1 MNSSHEDISD
11 QVPTENGQ
19 QQPTNGARNPPPSFP
34 QQPFIRPPVLQQVPP
49 SRADPYMQY
58 LQQQQQGYVS
68 ELLRQQQEMMRQ
80 QQEAMKQQQLAFIQ
94 QQEQLMRSM
103 MSSIQVQVPPN
114 PEALL
119 DSLANNIKEFRYD
132 LDGQITFAAWYRRY
146 EDLFEKDASRLEPPA
161 KVRLL
166 MRKLGIAE
174 HDRYVSFILP
184 KTPKDFT
191 FVETVGKL
199 TTLFGSPESV
209 ISRRYRCLQISK
221 QSCEDYV
228 TYACRLNKLC
238 VEFELSKLSEE
249 QFKCL
254 VFVCGLKSEKD
265 AEIRT
270 RLLTKI
276 EERNDVTLE
285 QISEECQR
293 LLNLRHDAAMIEAP
307 AASVKV
313 LRSGKQR
320 ARTVN
325 KNPTKSFPKSAC
337 WLCGGMHYARD
348 CVHKNQKCNDC
359 GKWGHKPGFCQS
371 AAKMRSGRF
380 EQRKGSVAAKVV
392 TVNTCSVKERRK
404 YVKVD
409 LNGTVVRLQVD
420 TGSDISIISSDTWCK
435 IGKPGLCSS
444 TVVAKTA
451 TGKPL
456 DICGE
461 FECTLMINGKT
472 LPGLLRVTS
481 ENLHLLGTDII
492 EVFGL
497 WSVPLDTVCGQV
509 TSSIST
515 VEGLKSEFPSVFTE
529 QLGLCKKVQVKLEL
543 KAGKSPVFRPKR
555 PVAYA
560 VHEAVNDE
568 LDRLER
574 EKIITPVDFSDWAA
588 PIVVVRKA
596 NGSIRICGD
605 YSTGLNDSLQPHQY
619 PLPLPQDIFASL
631 ANCTVF
637 SQIDLS
643 DAFLQV
649 EVEDGSK
656 SLLTINTHR
665 GLYRYNRLTPGVKAA
680 PGAFQQIVDQMLTG
694 LVHTSGYLDDVVVG
708 GINDEDHRKNLR
720 AVFQRFE
727 EFGFTIRAEKCS
739 FGKSQIRYLGH
750 LLDRHGLRPDPTKIE
765 TILKLPAPADVSGV
779 RSFLGALNYYGKF
792 VPNMRTLRYPM
803 DELLKEG
810 VEFRWTT
817 DCQRS
822 FDRFKE
828 ILSSDL
834 LLTHY
839 DPTLEIIVSADAS
852 SVGVGATISH
862 KFPDG
867 KIKVVQHAARALTK
881 AEQGYSQPD
890 REGLAIIFA
899 ITKFHKMVFGRK
911 FRLQTDHA
919 PLLRIFGSKK
929 GIPVYTANRLQ
940 RWALTLLLYDF
951 VIEHVSTEKFG
962 HADVLSRL
970 IDHHAK
976 PDEDYVIA
984 TVTLETDIRSIVHDA
999 TNALPL
1005 SFKVIE
1011 KDTQSDPELRK
1022 VFRYVKD
1029 GWPPDAGTTDPEIK
1043 RYFSRRDSLTTF
1055 DGCILFAERL
1065 VIPERHRNRCLK
1077 QLHLGHP
1084 GIQRMKAIARSY
1096 VYWPTLDDD
1105 IAAYVKSCKNCAS
1118 AARSPASLPP
1128 IPWPKPTGPWSR
1140 VHIDYA
1146 GPIDGDY
1153 FLLAVDAFSKW
1164 PEVIPTRRIS
1174 TTATIGILRN
1184 IFSRLGMPQILVSD
1198 NGTHPGDQ
1206 KSHTNLNTGFQSSH
1220 LVAQWFYGTFK
1231 ELILRKSHPD
1241 TSIAL

>member
-19 QQPTNGARNPPPSFP
+19 QQPTNGARNPPTSFP

-146 EDLFEKDASRLEPPA
+146 EDLFEKDASRLEPAA

-166 MRKLGIAE
+166 IRKLGIAE
-174 HDRYVSFILP
+174 HD
-184 KTPKDFT
+184 
-191 FVETVGKL
+191 
-199 TTLFGSPESV
+199 
-209 ISRRYRCLQISK
+209 
-221 QSCEDYV
+221 
-228 TYACRLNKLC
+228 
-238 VEFELSKLSEE
+238 
-249 QFKCL
+249 
-254 VFVCGLKSEKD
+254 
-265 AEIRT
+265 RT

-313 LRSGKQR
+313 LRSE
-320 ARTVN
+320 
-325 KNPTKSFPKSAC
+325 PKVQ
-337 WLCGGMHYARD
+337 WLWKVGSQTWILPERSENA
-348 CVHKNQKCNDC
+348 
-359 GKWGHKPGFCQS
+359 KW
-371 AAKMRSGRF
+371 RF

-461 FECTLMINGKT
+461 FECTLVINGKS

-481 ENLHLLGTDII
+481 ENLHLLGTDVI

-605 YSTGLNDSLQPHQY
+605 YSTGLNDALQPHQY
-619 PLPLPQDIFASL
+619 PLPLPQDIFTSL

-750 LLDRHGLRPDPTKIE
+750 LLDRHGLRPDPAKIE

-792 VPNMRTLRYPM
+792 VPNMRTWRYPM

-899 ITKFHKMVFGRK
+899 ITKFHKMVFAGNFACKRIMLLFSASSALK
-911 FRLQTDHA
+911 RASQCTQQT
-919 PLLRIFGSKK
+919 
-929 GIPVYTANRLQ
+929 VYSVGLS
-940 RWALTLLLYDF
+940 LYCC
-951 VIEHVSTEKFG
+951 T
-962 HADVLSRL
+962 
-970 IDHHAK
+970 
-976 PDEDYVIA
+976 
-984 TVTLETDIRSIVHDA
+984 
-999 TNALPL
+999 
-1005 SFKVIE
+1005 
-1011 KDTQSDPELRK
+1011 
-1022 VFRYVKD
+1022 
-1029 GWPPDAGTTDPEIK
+1029 
-1043 RYFSRRDSLTTF
+1043 
-1055 DGCILFAERL
+1055 IL
-1065 VIPERHRNRCLK
+1065 
-1077 QLHLGHP
+1077 
-1084 GIQRMKAIARSY
+1084 
-1096 VYWPTLDDD
+1096 
-1105 IAAYVKSCKNCAS
+1105 
-1118 AARSPASLPP
+1118 
-1128 IPWPKPTGPWSR
+1128 
-1140 VHIDYA
+1140 
-1146 GPIDGDY
+1146 
-1153 FLLAVDAFSKW
+1153 
-1164 PEVIPTRRIS
+1164 
-1174 TTATIGILRN
+1174 
-1184 IFSRLGMPQILVSD
+1184 
-1198 NGTHPGDQ
+1198 
-1206 KSHTNLNTGFQSSH
+1206 
-1220 LVAQWFYGTFK
+1220 
-1231 ELILRKSHPD
+1231 
-1241 TSIAL
+1241 